1 MENITDYL
9 DLSTLRGSGG
19 GAPSGVQGQ
28 SLESRST
35 SRSKSGVRIYEVEQ
49 SVAFVATPVGLT
61 SVLDRRQFLPVR
73 CYANAV
79 LATGTCLCPS
89 EPVTSHSSAE
99 TAELIK
105 LTFCT
110 RIAASFRMSC
120 PTPF

>member
-9 DLSTLRGSGG
+9 DLSTLRGFGG

-28 SLESRST
+28 SLESRSK
-35 SRSKSGVRIYEVEQ
+35 SRVRIYEVEQ

-73 CYANAV
+73 CYAHAV
-79 LATGTCLCPS
+79 LATGTCLCPY
-89 EPVTSHSSAE
+89 EPVTSHRSAE